1 MRNVIWD
8 LTFIYDMLHKSGPAV
23 ALGGILV
30 IAIGL
35 MIGKYSMVIA
45 GAVVTLIVAL
55 DYVVMFFFGKRN
67 DG

>member
-23 ALGGILV
+23 ALGAILV

-45 GAVVTLIVAL
+45 GAVVTFIVAL
-55 DYVVMFFFGKRN
+55 DCVVTFIFGKRN